1 MKKKILLVDDEE
13 DILDATKSLLE
24 YDEGIEVCTAKN
36 GLEATSVY
44 LNEKPC
50 LTFMDVRMPKMDGF
64 EAFEKIRTLDE
75 NAKIILVSGFDY
87 AVEKITD
94 AKNKGLCCFQNK
106 PIGIKT
112 FEELIVK
119 FD

>member
-1 MKKKILLVDDEE
+1 MLVDDEE

-24 YDEGIEVCTAKN
+24 YDEKIKVCIAKD

-44 LNEKPC
+44 LKEKPC
-50 LTFMDVRMPKMDGF
+50 LTFMDVRMPNMDGF
-64 EAFEKIRTLDE
+64 EAFEKIRTMDDK
-75 NAKIILVSGFDY
+75 AKIVLVSGFEYDT
-87 AVEKITD
+87 EKITD

-106 PIGIKT
+106 PMGLKIFK
-112 FEELIVK
+112 ELITK